1 MFANHIENN
10 QPLAVC
16 LHASASS
23 SQQWNKLRHE
33 LEGSIRTVAPDMVGY
48 GKGLRYRKGSR
59 FHFDQELDNILL
71 QVQRETGKQNGPL
84 HVIGH
89 SYGGATA
96 LQLAMRHPNRVA
108 SLTLYEPVQFL
119 LLFANGLESAAA
131 REIVDVRNYAVSC
144 GSTPWGLMKAARRFI
159 EYWSGEGIWDHLDW
173 KRRLYFAR
181 KMPKVLAEFDAILSA
196 GVTAEDF
203 AKLNIPVRLIC
214 GTNTRRSARRVA
226 EILAATLPNVE
237 YIEVEGAAH
246 MAPVTQAKLINPLI
260 VENVLGAMEER
271 VDVAA

>member
-1 MFANHIENN
+1 MD
-10 QPLAVC
+10 
-16 LHASASS
+16 HALSS
-23 SQQWNKLRHE
+23 S
-33 LEGSIRTVAPDMVGY
+33 
-48 GKGLRYRKGSR
+48 
-59 FHFDQELDNILL
+59 
-71 QVQRETGKQNGPL
+71 
-84 HVIGH
+84 
-89 SYGGATA
+89 
-96 LQLAMRHPNRVA
+96 
-108 SLTLYEPVQFL
+108 
-119 LLFANGLESAAA
+119 LESSLRPIVGTENQYIETATIVSFGHPSGIRPLVLSFVMVQDHSGIALTWVKGI
-131 REIVDVRNYAVSC
+131 REVRNLEC
-144 GSTPWGLMKAARRFI
+144 QTRN
-159 EYWSGEGIWDHLDW
+159 
-173 KRRLYFAR
+173 
-181 KMPKVLAEFDAILSA
+181 AEFDAILSA